1 MRVDVQ
7 CGVDER
13 SACKHGLVVSV
24 SRSSIRYLALAD
36 KAARTLAMLT
46 ERLDHHRGRGQQ
58 QIVVKHVTTVNA
70 DQAVIT
76 ESIMTGKTAG
86 KDTREVAAGADRT
99 MQIIEPSQKEAV
111 PVGGGSKRK

>member
-46 ERLDHHRGRGQQ
+46 ERLDHHRGRGA
-58 QIVVKHVTTVNA
+58 TT
-70 DQAVIT
+70 DR
-76 ESIMTGKTAG
+76 
-86 KDTREVAAGADRT
+86 REARHHRQRRSGSDR
-99 MQIIEPSQKEAV
+99 
-111 PVGGGSKRK
+111 